1 MNKHFTLLLALLLGF
16 TVWYFAKRG
25 QTTISHTQE
34 STLVV
39 GTNSDYYPYSFIKDD
54 HLQGFDIDLIQEV
67 AQRLNKNVTF
77 NDMPFDALIPA
88 AQVGQI
94 QVIAAGI
101 TATPERAERILF
113 TKPYLQQD
121 PLLIVSPK
129 EKPINSLEDLHNKTV
144 TVNEGYMA
152 DLYMSTKPGIDLL
165 RLATPTEAFLALESG
180 RADAFVAARNSVK
193 AFFEKH
199 GTDKFSIIEIPDASD
214 SYSFAVSPKYAQLL
228 DPIQK
233 ALDDL
238 QKEGVINALLEKW
251 KLQ

>member
-1 MNKHFTLLLALLLGF
+1 MNKQFIALALLILGLF
-16 TVWYFAKRG
+16 WWY
-25 QTTISHTQE
+25 TTKQRTTTRSAHQAN
-34 STLVV
+34 TLIV

-54 HLQGFDIDLIQEV
+54 SLQGFDIDLIQEV
-67 AQRLNKNVTF
+67 AQRLGKTVTF
-77 NDMPFDALIPA
+77 NDMPFDALIPS

-113 TKPYLQQD
+113 TKPYLQRD

-129 EKPINSLEDLHNKTV
+129 EKPLTTIAQLKDKTV
-144 TVNEGYMA
+144 AVNEGYMA
-152 DLYMSTKPGIDLL
+152 DLYMSDKQGVDLL

-180 RADAFVAARNSVK
+180 RADAFVAARNSIK
-193 AFFEKH
+193 AFFDKH
-199 GTDKFSIIEIPDASD
+199 GTDKFSIAEIPDASD
-214 SYSFAVSPKYAQLL
+214 SYSFAISPRYAELL

-233 ALDDL
+233 ALDEL
-238 QKEGVINALLEKW
+238 AQQGVITHLLEKW